1 MKIINSKVCVS
12 ICACA
17 CVRVCVYVCVY
28 IRLYVYVCICM
39 YVYMC
44 MDVNLLVCG
53 CMYVHVFA
61 YGCIIY
67 SQLVC
72 SVHTRHTTYG
82 SAACGTDSAGQEQ
95 QMIQPGGVTER
106 EDR

>member
-1 MKIINSKVCVS
+1 MNKINCSVCVCVCVCVCVHIHVHGCKS
-12 ICACA
+12 A
-17 CVRVCVYVCVY
+17 CVWMHVCTCV
-28 IRLYVYVCICM
+28 
-39 YVYMC
+39 
-44 MDVNLLVCG
+44 
-53 CMYVHVFA
+53 YVHVFA

-67 SQLVC
+67 SQPVC

>member
-1 MKIINSKVCVS
+1 MCVCV
-12 ICACA
+12 
-17 CVRVCVYVCVY
+17 CVCVCVYVHVHIHVHGSKSACVWMH
-28 IRLYVYVCICM
+28 VCTC
-39 YVYMC
+39 V
-44 MDVNLLVCG
+44 
-53 CMYVHVFA
+53 YVHVFA

-72 SVHTRHTTYG
+72 SVHTRHTTYV